1 MEVQGVLEL
10 VKSYTVLVNNS
21 DVNALLKSVQQDLTT
36 KVVKHA
42 DSKKTVTDATKKL
55 NTSDARG
62 MILGFLNQ
70 VMYASF
76 AKTFIHEPF
85 SLIF

>member
-36 KVVKHA
+36 KVVKHTE
-42 DSKKTVTDATKKL
+42 SKKPVTDATKKL

-62 MILGFLNQ
+62 MILSFLNQ
-70 VMYASF
+70 VMYVISF
-76 AKTFIHEPF
+76 TNRLA
-85 SLIF
+85 